1 MKKIF
6 CLFTIVMCAAA
17 CFAQS
22 ANNLLDQPAKANLG
36 IGLGLDYG
44 GLIGARFTYMAIPK
58 FGLFGSVGY
67 VLVGP
72 GFNFGATYKFMSDK
86 RVIPTLGAMYGYNAA
101 IKVSGGYEFEEI

>member
-6 CLFTIVMCAAA
+6 CLFALVICTPT

-22 ANNLLDQPAKANLG
+22 PDNLLDQPAKANLG
-36 IGLGLDYG
+36 IGYGLDYE
-44 GLIGARFTYMAIPK
+44 GLIGARFTYMAVPK

-72 GFNFGATYKFMSDK
+72 GFNFGATHKFMSNK